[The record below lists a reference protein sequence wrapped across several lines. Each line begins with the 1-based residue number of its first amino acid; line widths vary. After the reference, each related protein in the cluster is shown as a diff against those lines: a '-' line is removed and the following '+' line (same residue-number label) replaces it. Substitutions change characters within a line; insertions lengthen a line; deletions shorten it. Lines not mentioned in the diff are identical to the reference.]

1 MEDLIGATIV
11 HPSNL
16 FTHISQKSP
25 GYCILQHMA
34 VITAI
39 QHSHFQ
45 EVAAAGS
52 NPTFHNYEYPILIY
66 PFLFF
71 FGGFYV
77 TVHVFNNDICLMHIY
92 LLIKVMLLRR
102 RYHFFIK
109 LLILATFDIS

>member
-52 NPTFHNYEYPILIY
+52 NPTFHNYEYPILID
-66 PFLFF
+66 PFCFF
-71 FGGFYV
+71 LGGFYV
-77 TVHVFNNDICLMHIY
+77 TVHVFNNDISR
-92 LLIKVMLLRR
+92 KVETSYSNITNDEYEKEIR
-102 RYHFFIK
+102 F
-109 LLILATFDIS
+109 TV